1 MLIDTVTSFNRP
13 SIFVISS
20 TGTSTFNSITISSWT
35 GMNDGGIYKINS
47 GSITDSNSNY
57 SGLIVYQGGVYSL
70 SSGTSV
76 SATNVNVLNSY
87 VYQGGIA
94 YSSAA
99 STFSLSTGTISS
111 ITLYSRSLYYFSN
124 GATVTLN
131 AVSMDSISAASS
143 TIFYCLSS
151 CKFTM
156 SGGSSVTNSKAT
168 SGNLLFYVVS
178 STITLS
184 SVSVTSNSAK
194 ENFAQAITSSTVT
207 VTSLTFSKNSVT
219 LSCGGFW
226 ISDSTTLSISQS
238 TFTSNSMGER
248 AVISSQQNWII
259 SLSNVQFNQNTAS
272 LDSSL
277 MYVSDAV
284 SVSFTS
290 CGFTSNKSLGG
301 GNTLTFIFSN
311 SVSFTSCTF
320 TNNKAIKESNHI
332 YWIFTIMTVSGCTF
346 DNSGVSMASSDLIT
360 GGFMY
365 LSTGSTITITGS
377 SFKNG
382 QAIYGGAVYILGNA
396 NVYIQ
401 SSEFS
406 SNQAVQGG
414 AVHATS
420 YNTLSITNSCSFS
433 GNTASSK
440 VGECIYVTN
449 AFSTLTISSS
459 TFSVSVNAIYMERT
473 DISVTSWSFTGT
485 STTVDP
491 LSLYAGG
498 IELNEVETGSITSST
513 FSSLIGLGGAIK
525 ISSNPYFKQQNT
537 KVSYSITSTTIQN
550 CQSSEHGGG
559 IYVDTIRSLTLT
571 NTVIK
576 SNQATSGEG
585 GGIYFICYHNTA
597 DTCTL
602 SLINTNITQN
612 TASIGGGIKW
622 DYREPSADSNSNV
635 INNVATL
642 YGTNYAWFARE
653 IKEIKESEYTY
664 YTTSTNDLSATSNGS
679 KGASLTSLDFS
690 GVMSGGS
697 IPTTYL
703 ALVDQYNQVVT
714 SANSAMIEFLVDSQV
729 GTTKNQFQSQVY
741 GQTKFYS
748 VSGVYNITG
757 LYLIADP
764 NSNQKLLL
772 REFGIDVAIPVV
784 QIFLYNLLGVTL
796 TTVYELPMGI
806 GLRPWISGEGLREN
820 GACYTWPKGTY
831 LLIVPTTPTDWKT
844 WNTER
849 SICLGGSNIGPKPGY
864 WRNSN
869 LTEEFQVCPQSSL
882 D

>member
-1 MLIDTVTSFNRP
+1 MSIDTVTSFNRP

-87 VYQGGIA
+87 IYQGGIA

-111 ITLYSRSLYYFSN
+111 ITLYSRSLYYFSS

-184 SVSVTSNSAK
+184 SVSVTSNSAN

-207 VTSLTFSKNSVT
+207 VTSLTFSENSVT

-226 ISDSTTLSISQS
+226 ISDSTMLTISQS

-259 SLSNVQFNQNTAS
+259 SLSNVQFNQNTAN

-382 QAIYGGAVYILGNA
+382 QAIYGGAIYILGNANVYIQSSEFSSNQAVQGGAVHATSYNTLSIFKTFFKIIAAVVYNA

-498 IELNEVETGSITSST
+498 IELYEVETSSITSST

-525 ISSNPYFKQQNT
+525 ISSNPYFKQQSSL
-537 KVSYSITSTTIQN
+537 VSYTITSTTIQN

-571 NTVIK
+571 DTVIT
-576 SNQATSGEG
+576 SNQAISGEG

-642 YGTNYAWFARE
+642 YGTNYAML
-653 IKEIKESEYTY
+653 
-664 YTTSTNDLSATSNGS
+664 DL
-679 KGASLTSLDFS
+679 
-690 GVMSGGS
+690 
-697 IPTTYL
+697 
-703 ALVDQYNQVVT
+703 
-714 SANSAMIEFLVDSQV
+714 
-729 GTTKNQFQSQVY
+729 
-741 GQTKFYS
+741 
-748 VSGVYNITG
+748 
-757 LYLIADP
+757 LII
-764 NSNQKLLL
+764 
-772 REFGIDVAIPVV
+772 RH
-784 QIFLYNLLGVTL
+784 
-796 TTVYELPMGI
+796 
-806 GLRPWISGEGLREN
+806 REN
-820 GACYTWPKGTY
+820 
-831 LLIVPTTPTDWKT
+831 
-844 WNTER
+844 
-849 SICLGGSNIGPKPGY
+849 
-864 WRNSN
+864 
-869 LTEEFQVCPQSSL
+869 QM
-882 D
+882 